1 MINNILTN
9 ARKTPPV
16 PPTTFTEMWGMGSFQ
31 FGQLDNSLSQYNF
44 LQVGTATT
52 WVSGSAGSQHGF
64 AIQSN
69 GTLWSWGGNAFGQLG
84 DVVNR
89 SSPVQV
95 GTLNTWYNVSSR
107 DYHTIATR
115 TNGTLWS
122 WGQNVSGQLGL
133 NDFTLRSSPVQV
145 GTLNTWTGDISTGV
159 GVSMMIRSDGTLW
172 GMGDH
177 RYGMLGWGSSSIEL
191 LPIDSGTTWVSAST
205 GTSHTVAIK
214 NNGTMWSWGQN
225 NLGQLGEGPLGS
237 AFNKYSPVQ
246 IGLLNT
252 WSKVSAGSNHNM
264 AIKTDGTMWGWGQA
278 SSGKLGDNT
287 TSNKSSPVQI
297 GTRTW
302 NNVYSGNE
310 HTIAIRTDGTLWAWG
325 SNNNGQLGDNTG
337 VNKSSPVQIGTLNN
351 WSSASTTKNDF
362 SYSNTAAI
370 KTDGTLWI
378 WGQNNYGNLGNNTSG
393 FAYRSSPVQLGTE
406 TNWASVSV
414 NTHVL
419 GLKTDGTIWSWG
431 NNDAGQ
437 LGIGN
442 IAFVNSHRSSPVQI
456 GTLNNWSKIFAG
468 LRSSLAIKTDGTL
481 WAWGYNINAQL
492 GDGTFISRSS
502 PVQIGTLNN
511 WLTADINSNAMFA
524 TNSPGGLYSVGIH
537 LFLGRPNLLSSP
549 VQIGTLTNWSRVS
562 VGTSH
567 TMAVQTNGT
576 LWAWGA
582 NPNGA
587 RGDNTLDSANAVAA
601 LYSPVQIGT
610 LNNWSRITAAS
621 ANTHAIKTDGTLWG
635 WGRGSS
641 GEVGDNTTVNRSSP
655 VQIGTRNDWSNVQSA
670 AVGFNAVLAIRTDN
684 TLWGWGVNNSQGQL
698 GDGTLISKSSPIQL
712 RSDLSWRNIFVG
724 EGTTFAIDTTGKL
737 YSSGNTSQFNTGY
750 SFNAISPVQIGTL
763 SSWKSVSAGG
773 SHTIAISQSGSLWA
787 FGFNTQGQLGDGTV
801 VTKNSPVQ
809 IGTLTTWVSASCGAS
824 HTIALKSDGTMWS
837 WGNNNL
843 ASLGDGT
850 GINKSSPVQ
859 IGTLNTWTKI
869 SAGYAHVLALKND
882 GTLWSWGYNGT
893 GELGQNI
900 TSPFTRNSPVQVGG
914 NTNWSKI
921 SAGAG
926 VSYAITTTGTLW
938 GWGDNSQ
945 GGVGDN
951 TSVTRSSPVQ
961 IGTRSDWTD
970 ISQGTPSAFTIGFA
984 TRSDGTLWAWG
995 YALNHQ
1001 LGIFHPASEIA
1012 RVMTQRKFT
1021 NLSAGGSHSM
1031 AVSDNGTL
1039 WGWGQNSDGQL
1050 GIGNTTSTTSSP
1062 VQIGTLNN
1070 WSKVF
1075 AAFRYTMSIKTNG
1088 TLWSW
1093 GFNGFG
1099 QLGDGTATAKS
1110 SPVQI
1115 GTLVDW
1121 STISVGNN
1129 HALALKTDGTIWSW
1143 GFNGNGELGQNIA
1156 TSINRSSPVQI
1167 GTRND
1172 WTWIGAGSNH
1182 SMAVRSDG
1190 TLWTWG
1196 ASVRGEGGRNTTTG
1210 VSSPVQIGTLTN
1222 WSKVQ
1227 GGGYFTLAVKTDG
1240 TLWGWGNNNYGQLA
1254 QNNSTTNRSSPV
1266 QIGTLTN
1273 WSDVFPGEDGGSVV
1287 FGSALARK
1295 TDGTLWS
1302 WGLNS
1307 NGQNGQGEITIN
1319 ARSSPVQIG
1328 TRTDFASGSLGEN
1341 HGIALLNDGT
1351 LASWGINSAAV
1362 LGQVLTFNTAR
1373 SSPTQVGDFN
1383 TSWGDATISVGSQYT
1398 VARKSNG
1405 TIWSWGLNTNGQLG
1419 HNDSINRSSPVQI
1432 GTLSNWKFP
1441 STGVSHTILV
1451 KEYTQ

>member
-1 MINNILTN
+1 MINNILIN
-9 ARKTPPV
+9 ATKVPPV
-16 PPTTFTEMWGMGSFQ
+16 PPTTFSEMWGMGNFE
-31 FGQLDNSLSQYNF
+31 FGQLDNDASRYNF

-52 WVSGSAGSQHGF
+52 WVSGSGGAQHGL

-84 DVVNR
+84 FNDGLTR

-95 GTLNTWYNVSSR
+95 GTLNTWYDVSSR
-107 DYHTIATR
+107 DYHTIAKR
-115 TNGTLWS
+115 TDGTLWS
-122 WGQNVSGQLGL
+122 WGQNQFGSLGL

-145 GTLNTWTGDISTGV
+145 GTLNTWTGDISTGQN
-159 GVSMMIRSDGTLW
+159 VSMMIRSDGTLW

-177 RYGMLGWGSSSIEL
+177 RYGRLGWGSSSVDL

-205 GTSHTVAIK
+205 GQSHTVAIK

-252 WSKVSAGSNHNM
+252 WSKVSAGTNHNM
-264 AIKTDGTMWGWGQA
+264 AIKTDGTLWGWGQA
-278 SSGKLGDNT
+278 TTGKLGDNT
-287 TSNKSSPVQI
+287 TTTKSSPVQI

-302 NNVYSGNE
+302 TNVYSGEN

-362 SYSNTAAI
+362 SYANTAAI

-378 WGQNNYGNLGNNTSG
+378 WGQNNYGNLGNNTVT
-393 FAYRSSPVQLGTE
+393 FTYRSSPVQLGTE

-414 NTHVL
+414 HTHVL
-419 GLKTDGTIWSWG
+419 ALKTNGTIWSWG
-431 NNDAGQ
+431 NNDGGQ
-437 LGIGN
+437 LGIGD
-442 IAFVNSHRSSPVQI
+442 IAPVNNHRSSPVQI
-456 GTLNNWSKIFAG
+456 GTLNTWSKIFAG
-468 LRSSLAIKTDGTL
+468 NRSSFAIKTDGTL
-481 WAWGYNINAQL
+481 WGWGDNINSQL
-492 GDGTFISRSS
+492 GDGTFIRRSS
-502 PVQIGTLNN
+502 PVQIGTRND
-511 WLTADINSNAMFA
+511 WLTADVNSNAMFA

-537 LFLGRPNLLSSP
+537 IFLGRPNLLSSP
-549 VQIGTLTNWSRVS
+549 VQIGTLTWSRVS

-567 TMAVQTNGT
+567 TMGIRTDGT
-576 LWAWGA
+576 LWAWGT
-582 NPNGA
+582 NPAGA
-587 RGDNTLDSANAVAA
+587 RGDNTLDTDVNSVVG

-610 LNNWSRITAAS
+610 LNNWSRITAAGQ
-621 ANTHAIKTDGTLWG
+621 ATHAIKTDGTMWG
-635 WGRGSS
+635 WGIALES
-641 GEVGDNTTVNRSSP
+641 GLSTNINRSSP
-655 VQIGTRNDWSNVQSA
+655 VQIGTRNDWSKVESNSTS
-670 AVGFNAVLAIRTDN
+670 NNSILALRTDN
-684 TLWGWGVNNSQGQL
+684 TLWSWGYNFYGSI
-698 GDGTLISKSSPIQL
+698 GDGTNVNKSSPIQIK
-712 RSDLSWRNIFVG
+712 SNLSWKNIFVG
-724 EGTTFAIDTTGKL
+724 AGTAFAIDTNGKL
-737 YSSGNTSQFNTGY
+737 YSSGLTNQFNTGY
-750 SFNAISPVQIGTL
+750 DLNQRSPVQIGTL
-763 SSWKSVSAGG
+763 SSWKIVTAGS
-773 SHTIAISQSGSLWA
+773 SHTIAISQSGSLWG
-787 FGFNTQGQLGDGTV
+787 FGYNGQGQLGDNTIV
-801 VTKNSPVQ
+801 DKNSPVQ
-809 IGTLTTWVSASCGAS
+809 IGTLTTWVSASCGVS
-824 HTIALKSDGTMWS
+824 HTMALKSDGTLWA
-837 WGNNNL
+837 WGLNNL
-843 ASLGDGT
+843 GQLGNGT
-850 GINKSSPVQ
+850 SFPNQSSPVQ
-859 IGTLNTWTKI
+859 IGTRNDWVDI
-869 SAGYAHVLALKND
+869 SSGYAHSLALRND
-882 GTLWSWGYNGT
+882 GSLWSWGYNGT

-900 TSPFTRNSPVQVGG
+900 SSFSITSPVQVGG
-914 NTNWSKI
+914 DTNWSKI
-921 SAGAG
+921 AGGAG
-926 VSYAITTTGTLW
+926 NSLALRTNGTLW
-938 GWGDNSQ
+938 SWGDNSN

-951 TSVTRSSPVQ
+951 TAVTRSSPVQ
-961 IGTRSDWTD
+961 IGTRNDWTN
-970 ISQGTPSAFTIGFA
+970 IHHESLITPGGFA
-984 TRSDGTLWAWG
+984 IRSDGTLWGWG
-995 YALNHQ
+995 YTINHN
-1001 LGIFHPASEIA
+1001 LGLYHPGSEIA
-1012 RVMTQRKFT
+1012 KVMTQKKFT
-1021 NLSAGGSHSM
+1021 NLAAGGSHSM
-1031 AVSDNGTL
+1031 AVSDDGTL

-1050 GIGNTTSTTSSP
+1050 GTGNTTSTTSSP

-1075 AAFRYTMSIKTNG
+1075 AAFRYTTSIKTNG
-1088 TLWSW
+1088 TLWTW

-1099 QLGDGTATAKS
+1099 QLGDGTAAAKS

-1115 GTLVDW
+1115 GTLTNW
-1121 STISVGNN
+1121 STIAVGNN

-1143 GFNGNGELGQNIA
+1143 GFNGNGELGQNIL

-1196 ASVRGEGGRNTTTG
+1196 ASVRGEGGRGTTTA

-1222 WSKVQ
+1222 WLKAQ

-1240 TLWGWGNNNYGQLA
+1240 TLWGWGNNAYGQLA

-1295 TDGTLWS
+1295 TDGTIWA
-1302 WGLNS
+1302 WGLNA
-1307 NGQNGQGEITIN
+1307 NGQNGQGEILIN

-1351 LASWGINSAAV
+1351 LASWGIQSAAV
-1362 LGQVLTFNTAR
+1362 LGQLLTFNTAR

-1383 TSWGDATISVGSQYT
+1383 TSWGGATISRGGNYT
-1398 VARKSNG
+1398 VARKADG
-1405 TIWSWGLNTNGQLG
+1405 TLWAWGVNTNGQLG
-1419 HNDSINRSSPVQI
+1419 FGDSINRSSPVQV
-1432 GTLSNWKFP
+1432 GTLSNWKFL
-1441 STGVSHTILV
+1441 STGNIHTVLI